1 MTCLLGFLLSGKC
14 SGPEVIFPSQGSSFL
29 EVLVPKQSSSGR
41 RQLLALVVSS
51 ERQSDASQGERVA
64 FRKCRVHHRE
74 WEIKIWGGGIA
85 KWDKCS
91 LERGWG
97 WDKG

>member
-14 SGPEVIFPSQGSSFL
+14 SGPEVIFRSQGSSFL
-29 EVLVPKQSSSGR
+29 EVLVPRQSSSGR
-41 RQLLALVVSS
+41 CQLLALVVSS

-74 WEIKIWGGGIA
+74 GEIKILDGGIA

-91 LERGWG
+91 LERG
-97 WDKG
+97 